1 MTVRCQQSVLLYRV
15 ARLAGLALT
24 LILTACHDNGVP
36 AKVSSAQTVSVA
48 SVASAAQATQAAPVQ
63 NSLQMWVRY
72 PQPNAS
78 PSPMA
83 ALGKQIFFDTSLS
96 ASGKMACS
104 SCHDPN
110 HAYGPPNGLAVQ
122 LGGTDMQHAGT
133 RAVPSLRYMGFTP
146 KFTRHYAVPDP
157 DGVEDEGP
165 TGGFTHDGAVD
176 ALHEQAKIPLL
187 NVNEMANKDAA
198 AVSEKLRVST
208 YADQFVKLFGADI
221 FSHPDKALEQATMAL
236 EAFETEDA
244 SFQPYTSKFDA
255 VMAGNADFTPEELR
269 GYVLYNN
276 PVKGN
281 CAKCHIDSPG
291 PGGRPAQF
299 TDFGF
304 EAVGVPRNAEIPAN
318 RDVNYFDL
326 GLCGPARKDLARETN
341 FCGMFKTPTLRN
353 TATRQ
358 VFFHNG
364 RFHNLEDTL
373 HFYVERDTQPGKWY
387 ANKNGKLVQYDDMP
401 AKYRGNIDHVN
412 APFNRKKGDAPAMND
427 DEIRDMIAFLKTLDD
442 GYSQRSGEKRAN

>member
-1 MTVRCQQSVLLYRV
+1 MAVYFRQAARAAYLYVLTVT
-15 ARLAGLALT
+15 LALS
-24 LILTACHDNGVP
+24 ACHDNGTSDKSP
-36 AKVSSAQTVSVA
+36 QGTG
-48 SVASAAQATQAAPVQ
+48 ATPTQVAAPAPVAAASTASEH
-63 NSLQMWVRY
+63 SLKMWVRY
-72 PQPNAS
+72 PQPNTS
-78 PSPMA
+78 LSPMA
-83 ALGKQIFFDTSLS
+83 TLGKQIFFDTSLS

-104 SCHDPN
+104 TCHDPN

-122 LGGTDMQHAGT
+122 LGGVDMQHPGT
-133 RAVPSLRYMGFTP
+133 RAVPSLRYMAFTP
-146 KFTRHYAVPDP
+146 KFTRHYAMPDP

-176 ALHEQAKIPLL
+176 SLHEQAKIPLL
-187 NVNEMANKDAA
+187 NINEMANKDA
-198 AVSEKLRVST
+198 VSVATKLRAAS
-208 YADQFVKLFGADI
+208 YADQFAKLFGADI
-221 FSHPDKALEQATMAL
+221 FNQPEKALEQATMAL
-236 EAFETEDA
+236 EAFESEDA

-269 GYVLYNN
+269 GYVLFNN

-281 CAKCHIDSPG
+281 CTKCHIDSPG

-304 EAVGVPRNAEIPAN
+304 EAVGVPRNPEIAAN
-318 RDVNYFDL
+318 RDPKYFDL
-326 GLCGPARKDLARETN
+326 GLCGPARKDLAKETN

-373 HFYVERDTQPGKWY
+373 RFYVERDTAPQKWY
-387 ANKNGKLVQYDDMP
+387 ADKSGKLVQYDDMP
-401 AKYRGNIDHVN
+401 TIYRANIDHVN

-427 DEIRDMIAFLKTLDD
+427 DEIRDMVAFLKTLDD
-442 GYSQRSGEKRAN
+442 GYSQHSGAKQGN